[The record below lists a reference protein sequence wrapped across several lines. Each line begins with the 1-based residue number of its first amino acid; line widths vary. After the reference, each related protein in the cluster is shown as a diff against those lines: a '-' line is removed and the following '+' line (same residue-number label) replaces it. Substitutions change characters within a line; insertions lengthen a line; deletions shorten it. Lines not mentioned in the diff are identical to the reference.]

1 MDLHGLAG
9 PRSLV
14 WLVLGLALSNGDNVF
29 EMITHGGGKSNDGRL
44 VRQVCRFLHLGPKL
58 GVTVSASL
66 GRIAVRM
73 AELLGCV
80 DISP

>member
-44 VRQVCRFLHLGPKL
+44 DAQVCRFLHLGPKL

-73 AELLGCV
+73 AELLV
-80 DISP
+80 LQSQI